1 MLNPRNPHKV
11 ASWVWQLTLTIPAL
25 RWADPWASL
34 ASRSLFGE
42 CQAGKRPYFSKCG
55 TIPKG
60 GPRFH
65 TYTQTTCAQIHTQV
79 PPWSDT
85 DNMVHRYTHKDLRDS
100 NLLSTQVR
108 MNPVPLAD
116 MCYFTIGKYEERPV
130 CPFNRCSRNPRLP
143 GLL

>member
-11 ASWVWQLTLTIPAL
+11 ASWVWRHTLTIPAL

-55 TIPKG
+55 TILRG

-65 TYTQTTCAQIHTQV
+65 TYTQTTCSTDTHT
-79 PPWSDT
+79 SAS
-85 DNMVHRYTHKDLRDS
+85 MIGHRYTHKCLRNS
-100 NLLSTQVR
+100 NLLRTQVR
-108 MNPVPLAD
+108 MNPVPMAD
-116 MCYFTIGKYEERPV
+116 VCYFTTEKYEERPV
-130 CPFNRCSRNPRLP
+130 CPFNKCSRNPRLP